1 MGSGLPQ
8 HIGIAYSVSGPTLLY
23 KGVYRSVFYIGFE
36 SEWSEYTPIDFL
48 TRKESKMGRRWETEE
63 ERKDRQ
69 QYTLHGRYNHSTEK
83 PYVEIKKNGEH
94 YCYAPWSCFKE
105 QAERNMEDKIHG

>member
-1 MGSGLPQ
+1 M
-8 HIGIAYSVSGPTLLY
+8 AN
-23 KGVYRSVFYIGFE
+23 
-36 SEWSEYTPIDFL
+36 
-48 TRKESKMGRRWETEE
+48 RWLSEE
-63 ERKDRQ
+63 ERKDLA

-105 QAERNMEDKIHG
+105 QAERNMEERING